1 MEIKSLQTQSLLLT
15 MIFFIMSA
23 WCFGQQKAEEN
34 SSDTNIKIRH
44 LEDTIGFPQYKWQ
57 MDSILSRIASEDK
70 ISTSEISKAVICPH
84 DDYAYAA
91 GLYNKTLSSIKA
103 KTIVLVG
110 VAHRARNFNLKD
122 KIIFGSFKEWQTAYG
137 SIKISPLRNKLLSLI
152 PDSTYI
158 IHNEMMQL
166 EHSLEAITP
175 FLQQSNKSVSI
186 IPMLVPYN
194 SFKNMDTFS
203 EIIAQALAILMKE
216 NNMNYGEDLAVVISS
231 DAIHYGNEG
240 WGSSNLAPFG
250 VDSLGTSKAYQK
262 DLDIIK
268 NFLTGDISKEDISHF
283 NKITVKEENYMEYN
297 WTWCGRYSIPF
308 GVLMANKLNLHLFE
322 EPLTGSL
329 VDYRSSIHNKHIRV
343 DDLGMGTTAAAK
355 NTHWVGYAGI
365 KYH

>member
-1 MEIKSLQTQSLLLT
+1 MKTIKIQYILT
-15 MIFFIMSA
+15 LSFVIMSVL
-23 WCFGQQKAEEN
+23 CFGQQKDNEN
-34 SSDTNIKIRH
+34 STVSNIKIRH

-57 MDSILSRIASEDK
+57 MDSILSRIAAEDK
-70 ISTSEISKAVICPH
+70 VSTSEVSKAVICPH

-91 GLYNKTLSSIKA
+91 GLYKKTLSSIKA

-110 VAHRARNFNLKD
+110 VAHRARNFELKD
-122 KIIFGSFKEWQTAYG
+122 KIVFGSFKEWKTAYG
-137 SIKISPLRNKLLSLI
+137 SIKISPLRDKLLSLI

-158 IHNEMMQL
+158 VHNEMMQL

-175 FLQQSNKSVSI
+175 FLQHKNKSVEI
-186 IPMLVPYN
+186 IPMLVPYK
-194 SFKNMDTFS
+194 SFENMDTFS
-203 EIIAQALAILMKE
+203 EVIAQALADLMKE
-216 NNMNYGEDLAVVISS
+216 TNMNYGEDLAVVISS

-250 VDSLGTSKAYQK
+250 VDSLGTAQAYEK

-268 NFLTGDISKEDISHF
+268 NFLTEEISKEGISNF

-308 GVLMANKLNLHLFE
+308 GVLMANKLNLLLHR
-322 EPLTGSL
+322 EPLQGSL

-343 DDLGMGTTAAAK
+343 DDLGMGTTAPAK

-365 KYH
+365 KYR

>member
-1 MEIKSLQTQSLLLT
+1 MKTNKIQYILTLSFLILSLT
-15 MIFFIMSA
+15 
-23 WCFGQQKAEEN
+23 CFGQQK
-34 SSDTNIKIRH
+34 TNEIYSNLDNQIRH
-44 LEDTIGFPQYKWQ
+44 LEDTIGFPQYNWQ
-57 MDSILSRIASEDK
+57 MDSILSRIAAEDK
-70 ISTSEISKAVICPH
+70 ILTSEISKAVICPH

-91 GLYNKTLSSIKA
+91 GLYKKTLSSIKA

-110 VAHRARNFNLKD
+110 VAHRARNFDLND
-122 KIIFGSFKEWQTAYG
+122 KIVFGSFKEWQTAYG
-137 SIKISPLRNKLLSLI
+137 SIKISPLRDRLLSII

-175 FLQQSNKSVSI
+175 FLQQSNESVEI

-194 SFKNMDTFS
+194 SFKDMDSFS
-203 EIIAQALAILMKE
+203 EVMAQALANLMME
-216 NNMNYGEDLAVVISS
+216 NNLKYGEDLAVVISS
-231 DAIHYGNEG
+231 DAIHYGNEE
-240 WGSSNLAPFG
+240 WGNSNLAPFG
-250 VDSLGTSKAYQK
+250 VDSLGTSKAYKK
-262 DLDIIK
+262 DLEIIDT
-268 NFLTGDISKEDISHF
+268 FLTGDISTEGISNF

-308 GVLMANKLNLHLFE
+308 GVLMANKLNLLLFK
-322 EPLTGSL
+322 EPLHGDL

-365 KYH
+365 KYR

>member
-1 MEIKSLQTQSLLLT
+1 MKKNRIQYILSLS
-15 MIFFIMSA
+15 FVIMSA
-23 WCFGQQKAEEN
+23 VCFGQQKANEN
-34 SSDTNIKIRH
+34 SSESNLKIRH

-57 MDSILSRIASEDK
+57 MDSILSRIAAEDK
-70 ISTSEISKAVICPH
+70 ASTSEISKAVICPH

-91 GLYNKTLSSIKA
+91 GLYKKTLSSIKA
-103 KTIVLVG
+103 KIIVLVG
-110 VAHRARNFNLKD
+110 VAHRAKNFDLKD
-122 KIIFGSFKEWQTAYG
+122 KIVFGSFNEWQTAYG

-158 IHNEMMQL
+158 IHNEMMQI

-175 FLQQSNKSVSI
+175 FLQQSNESVEI

-194 SFKNMDTFS
+194 SFEDMDTFS
-203 EIIAQALAILMKE
+203 EVIAQALADLIKE
-216 NNMNYGEDLAVVISS
+216 ENMNYGEDLAVVISS
-231 DAIHYGNEG
+231 DAIHYGSEG

-250 VDSLGTSKAYQK
+250 VDSLGTAKAYQK

-268 NFLTGDISKEDISHF
+268 NYLTEEISTEGISNF

-308 GVLMANKLNLHLFE
+308 GVLMANKLNLLIYK
-322 EPLTGSL
+322 EPLTGFL
-329 VDYRSSIHNKHIRV
+329 VDYRSSIHNQHIRV
-343 DDLGMGTTAAAK
+343 EDLGMGTTAAAK
-355 NTHWVGYAGI
+355 KTHWVGYAGI